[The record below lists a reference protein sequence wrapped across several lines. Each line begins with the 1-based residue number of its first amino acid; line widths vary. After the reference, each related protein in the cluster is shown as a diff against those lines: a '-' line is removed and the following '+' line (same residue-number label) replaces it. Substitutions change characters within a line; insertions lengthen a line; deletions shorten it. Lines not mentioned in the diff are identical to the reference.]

1 MIENRK
7 TYGLDVEKINTIEDV
22 KNVFRLMKLIG
33 YYDADDPNDENYYLS
48 EYFTILEEPQPLELK

>member
-1 MIENRK
+1 MTKR

-33 YYDADDPNDENYYLS
+33 RYDPEDPEDENYYLS
-48 EYFTILEEPQPLELK
+48 EYFTILQEPQELELKND

>member
-48 EYFTILEEPQPLELK
+48 EYFTIPQEPQTLELK